1 MNKIGAD
8 ELGQILRLVTDP
20 ADRKLASLV
29 CKEWWVMEGP
39 TRSSLRILNL
49 DHLPRLLTRHPNL
62 TTFETPRVISNADL
76 ALVAQSYPK
85 LEVFILDCIQIEGI
99 DDRKN
104 FRALQKVGD
113 EGLCAVANGCPKLSK
128 IVIKRCFAGLL
139 GIMSMI
145 TSAAHNLTHLDLYTC
160 TLVTDQALEAIGSS
174 SCLLRFLNLRFCTK
188 ITDVGLSFLANGSC
202 SKTIEQLNLYSCF
215 EITDD
220 GVSLLCKM
228 RVLEELDLSYIGQ
241 LTDVGGQA
249 ISTIRTLK
257 KLKFQNVIQLTE
269 RTVVALAKNCI
280 NLEVLD
286 LCGCTSIAITC
297 IDAFSGHK
305 CMRFLYLLDCSCND
319 LRGPAF
325 ERLALGCPSLESIV
339 VEEFCRERLLQDM
352 QESTVST

>member
-49 DHLPRLLTRHPNL
+49 DHLPRLLTRYPNL

-188 ITDVGLSFLANGSC
+188 ITDVGLN
-202 SKTIEQLNLYSCF
+202 
-215 EITDD
+215 D